1 MRNFNIIL
9 SVNTKNKTVTGGK
22 DDRET
27 VFFYEIREKNVSSS
41 HSFLCFTSAS
51 KQVDQGKPEV

>member
-1 MRNFNIIL
+1 MIL
-9 SVNTKNKTVTGGK
+9 GDDKTVTGGE
-22 DDRET
+22 DNRET
-27 VFFYEIREKNVSSS
+27 VIFYEIQEENVSST